1 VASRSNLWIVIAAF
15 TLGLI
20 GGVLVDRAVGGPGGL
35 AVGLLVLLVPGTFVL
50 VGPMAQTYWEHR
62 FVTEASNRE
71 RFHDHAKLLVDCVFR
86 FLPWASLSYDV
97 NNWPDQGQGRYSI
110 IIQGGGS
117 LYGSFQDLSHWSSAR
132 QHLLADPTMK
142 PLLEDLERRLSAGL
156 AQKRDLD
163 ELYKNEIEATL
174 RAELGLELV
183 AATPSTGWAEYPLP
197 ALWYPTIIIPRL
209 RESRAATLV
218 KMEPTAFTHA
228 TGEPATPVQRLTLDG
243 FPVIQVREPTTI
255 DETRFRTA
263 YDSLRANPK
272 LRSAVER
279 ARLTREEDSGH
290 IRDFAIAARGYGE
303 AVEVSEKHLLGV
315 CPGCSHLV
323 PR

>member
-1 VASRSNLWIVIAAF
+1 VASRSSLWTVVAAF

-62 FVTEASNRE
+62 FVTEASNRQ
-71 RFHDHAKLLVDCVFR
+71 RFHDHAKLLIDCVFR
-86 FLPWASLSYDV
+86 FLPWASLSYDI
-97 NNWPDQGQGRYSI
+97 NNWPNQGQGRYSI
-110 IIQGGGS
+110 IIQGGGGQ
-117 LYGSFQDLSHWSSAR
+117 YGSFRDLSHWSSAR

-142 PLLEDLERRLSAGL
+142 PLLENLEGRLNAGV

-163 ELYKNEIEATL
+163 ELYENEVEATL
-174 RAELGLELV
+174 RSELGLELV
-183 AATPSTGWAEYPLP
+183 AATPSTGWSEYPLP

-209 RESRAATLV
+209 RENRAATLV
-218 KMEPTAFTHA
+218 KMETTAYTHA
-228 TGEPATPVQRLTLDG
+228 TGEPATPVLRLTLDG
-243 FPVIQVREPTTI
+243 FPVIQVKVPMTI
-255 DETRFRTA
+255 DESRFRAA

-272 LRSAVER
+272 LRSALEM
-279 ARLTREEDSGH
+279 AIHTREEDASSV
-290 IRDFAIAARGYGE
+290 RDFAAAARGYGE
-303 AVEVSEKHLLGV
+303 SVEVSEKHLLGV